1 MVLRIAIG
9 IATTIAAVGPL
20 SAPSPPTSQ
29 SAEALGARHVVKGN
43 TLQVDLGTIKTIDV
57 SRSFRYAGGHRFI
70 LKGVADAEQH
80 AFAEADPTGQIQ
92 RFLWFQFEALLPSAT
107 GAYDY
112 GNDAAA
118 AIGGREW
125 RSNVRRYTT
134 VPEPD
139 GDQAQLYGL
148 LARRNLRPPLP
159 ALRLRLV
166 HVPPGDRRAEL
177 MIVYTEA
184 TEKATAPT
192 AAEAAAILARAQAVL
207 RFHP

>member
-1 MVLRIAIG
+1 VVRRVAIG
-9 IATTIAAVGPL
+9 IVAGIVAAGQVWVASAQTSRPADPL
-20 SAPSPPTSQ
+20 SPSH
-29 SAEALGARHVVKGN
+29 AVKGN
-43 TLQVDLGTIKTIDV
+43 TLQVDVGTIKTVDV

-92 RFLWFQFEALLPSAT
+92 RFVWFQFESLLPAAT

-112 GNDAAA
+112 SKDAAVT
-118 AIGGREW
+118 IGGREW

-134 VPEPD
+134 PPAPD
-139 GDQAQLYGL
+139 GDQAQLYAL
-148 LARRNLRPPLP
+148 FARRNLRPALP
-159 ALRLRLV
+159 ALRVRLV

-177 MIVYTEA
+177 MIIYTEA
-184 TEKATAPT
+184 TESAAAPT
-192 AAEAAAILARAQAVL
+192 SAETAGIIARAQAVL